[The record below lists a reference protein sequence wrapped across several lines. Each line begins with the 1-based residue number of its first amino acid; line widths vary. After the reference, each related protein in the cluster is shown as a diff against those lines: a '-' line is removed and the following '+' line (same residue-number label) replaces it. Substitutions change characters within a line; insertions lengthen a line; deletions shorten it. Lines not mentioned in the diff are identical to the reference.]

1 MSRAA
6 FYPARASIKMG
17 AEQMK
22 LIKQRA
28 KTCGVRPSV
37 WMRSILMQAAKSAS
51 REQPADGYIRVREP
65 EGITT

>member
-1 MSRAA
+1 M
-6 FYPARASIKMG
+6 
-17 AEQMK
+17 
-22 LIKQRA
+22 QRQQQHMLGLDPELQT
-28 KTCGVRPSV
+28 KVEVRPSV